1 MGPTTKPPN
10 CVTTMEDVPRL
21 VHCTSIPSVTVT
33 TVGSIVLSS
42 MVIGTVVAG
51 GVPTSVAEG
60 DAAPVGD
67 GAPVSEIV
75 PVAEGLA
82 TTVALDV
89 PCAVA
94 LAGGVGLLV
103 ALGVTVAVDAGG
115 WVLSRT
121 TIVPVTLLTLFMW

>member
-10 CVTTMEDVPRL
+10 WVTVTGNVSRL
-21 VHCTSIPSVTVT
+21 VHSTSIPSVTVT
-33 TVGSIVLSS
+33 TVGSIVAPS
-42 MVIGTVVAG
+42 MVTGTVVVG

-67 GAPVSEIV
+67 GV
-75 PVAEGLA
+75 PPLGLVPTAEGLTGGA
-82 TTVALDV
+82 GVLVTIGE
-89 PCAVA
+89 AVSVGVTIGEA
-94 LAGGVGLLV
+94 VSVGVG
-103 ALGVTVAVDAGG
+103 D